1 MDKLNIVEQRNKAH
15 NDINRADRARQVME
29 DPLLKE
35 AFVAIKGDLFNKFCK
50 SKFKELDEREEIH
63 REMKNLH
70 KIEAYLESVMTDGKL
85 GYETLNLLDRAKK
98 LVGL

>member
-1 MDKLNIVEQRNKAH
+1 MDKLNLIDQRNKAH
-15 NDINRADRARQVME
+15 NDINRAERARQVMD

-35 AFVAIKGDLFNKFCK
+35 AFIAISGDLFNKFCK
-50 SKFKELDEREEIH
+50 SKFKEAEEREEIY

-70 KIEAYLESVMTDGKL
+70 KIEGYLQSVMTDGKL
-85 GYETLNLLDRAKK
+85 GQETLNMLDRAKK